1 MSKLIKTNMGAMP
14 IEDYLDIEA
23 SKYGFNSYDDLVK
36 AGYHI
41 DVDESELIDEDE

>member
-1 MSKLIKTNMGAMP
+1 MKYVSTNMGKVP
-14 IEDYLDIEA
+14 LEDYLDIE
-23 SKYGFNSYDDLVK
+23 SSRYGFDSYEDLVK